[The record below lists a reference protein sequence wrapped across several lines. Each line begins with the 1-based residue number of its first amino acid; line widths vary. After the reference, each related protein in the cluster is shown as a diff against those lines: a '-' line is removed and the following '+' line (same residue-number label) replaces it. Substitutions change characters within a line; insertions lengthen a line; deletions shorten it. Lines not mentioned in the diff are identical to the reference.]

1 MQKRKVLL
9 LTPPLSLEERYA
21 GLKAAGN
28 TLPSLGLCYLAAIA
42 LRKKWEVRIL
52 DLAVL
57 GMELREVI
65 SEVVKENPQL
75 VGITA
80 PTPAINKVAILI
92 KEIKNHLPQGVTL
105 LGGPH
110 ISALPEETMRDVSSL
125 DIGVIG
131 EGEATFKEILE
142 FMEGK
147 KSLNEINGIIYKRN
161 GEIFKNIPREPI
173 RDLDSLPFPAW
184 ELLPS
189 LSKYYRPSLHCIRKL
204 PATILVTSRGCPY
217 RCAFCDHSVFGYK
230 IRYHSPSYVVDMMNH
245 LYLKYGIKEFALH
258 DECLLVDKSRAVEM
272 CEKISKK
279 GKVKFS
285 WTIQVRGDQIE
296 LNLLKLFKKSG
307 CWQIQLGIESGSEKI
322 LQNLKKG
329 VSKEQIKKACQ
340 LVKKAGLQLKG
351 FFMLANPGETL
362 ESIAETVQFIHDLP
376 LDDFQLTFFT
386 PYPGSPIFGEIEK
399 WGMWVSKNY
408 SRMNEYQLVFLPRG
422 LDPRVVTTEFKKS
435 YRRFYLRPRV
445 VLKYTVRM
453 LEPSVWKVYLKGLF
467 GFVRFLLQ

>member
-21 GLKAAGN
+21 GLRAAGN

-42 LRKKWEVRIL
+42 LRKKWKVRIL

-57 GMELREVI
+57 GIGLREVI
-65 SEVVKENPQL
+65 SEMAKETPQL
-75 VGITA
+75 VGMTA
-80 PTPAINKVAILI
+80 PTPAVNKVAILI
-92 KEIKNHLPQGVTL
+92 REIKSRFPQVVTL

-110 ISALPEETMRDVSSL
+110 ISALPEETMQDISSL

-147 KSLNEINGIIYKRN
+147 KSLNEIKGIIYRKN
-161 GEIFKNIPREPI
+161 GKIFKNIPREPI
-173 RDLDSLPFPAW
+173 WDLDSLPFPAW

-217 RCAFCDHSVFGYK
+217 QCAFCDHSVFGYK
-230 IRYHSPSYVVDMMNH
+230 IRYHSPSYVVDMMNY
-245 LYLKYGIKEFALH
+245 LYLRYGIKEFALH
-258 DECLLVDKSRAVEM
+258 DECLLVDKTRAVEM
-272 CEKISKK
+272 CEKILKK
-279 GKVKFS
+279 GKGKFS
-285 WTIQVRGDQIE
+285 WTVQARADQIE
-296 LNLLKLFKKSG
+296 PNLLSVFKKSG

-322 LQNLKKG
+322 LQILKKG
-329 VSKEQIKKACQ
+329 VSKAQIEEACQ
-340 LVKKAGLQLKG
+340 LIKKAGLQLKG

-362 ESIAETVQFIHDLP
+362 KSITETMRFIHDLP

-399 WGMWVSKNY
+399 WGTLISKNY
-408 SRMNEYQLVFLPRG
+408 FKMNEYQLVFLPRG
-422 LDPRVVTTEFKKS
+422 LDPEMLNIEFKKF

-453 LEPSVWKVYLKGLF
+453 LEPSVWKVYLNGLF
-467 GFVRFLLQ
+467 GFLRFLLR